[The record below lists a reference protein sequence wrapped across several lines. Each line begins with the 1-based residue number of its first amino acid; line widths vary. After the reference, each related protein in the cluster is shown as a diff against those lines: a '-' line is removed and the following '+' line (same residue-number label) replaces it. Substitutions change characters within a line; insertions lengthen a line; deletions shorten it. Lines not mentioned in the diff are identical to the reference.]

1 MVRGIT
7 KPVARGG
14 ASYAWWVAILL
25 LCGLACRAQ
34 DFPSRPIR
42 LIVPQAPGGGTDI
55 LGRNVAQKL
64 GEQLR
69 QPAIVENRTGAGRLV
84 GTEYVAKAP
93 ADGYTLLVGESS
105 TSS

>member
-1 MVRGIT
+1 MLRGMT

-14 ASYAWWVAILL
+14 ASRAWRVAILL
-25 LCGLACRAQ
+25 LCSLACQAQ

-69 QPAIVENRTGAGRLV
+69 QPAIVENRTGAGSLV
-84 GTEYVAKAP
+84 GTEYVARGPPTAIRCSSG
-93 ADGYTLLVGESS
+93 ASS

>member
-1 MVRGIT
+1 MLRGMT
-7 KPVARGG
+7 KPVAREG
-14 ASYAWWVAILL
+14 ASCAWRVAILL
-25 LCGLACRAQ
+25 LCSLACHAQ

-69 QPAIVENRTGAGRLV
+69 QPAIVENRTGADRKSTRLN
-84 GTEYVAKAP
+84 
-93 ADGYTLLVGESS
+93 SS
-105 TSS
+105 HMVQSRMPSSA

>member
-1 MVRGIT
+1 MNIRG
-7 KPVARGG
+7 A
-14 ASYAWWVAILL
+14 AVAIPL
-25 LCGLACRAQ
+25 LCSLACQAQ

-69 QPAIVENRTGAGRLV
+69 QPAIVENPSTSPKRPPTAIRCSS
-84 GTEYVAKAP
+84 AA
-93 ADGYTLLVGESS
+93 SS